1 MIDFIIMIVGAV
13 ILGISSH
20 IALFT
25 IGCLTISICAGLG
38 NGLIFKLVPSYFAK
52 ESGAANGIV
61 SMMGGLGGFFPPLV
75 ITYVTGLTGSSH
87 LAFILLAIFGVLAF
101 ITMGHLYKK
110 NMQNKFKKEQYKA
123 KHSFVLLLTFYSV
136 YLFILL

>member
-1 MIDFIIMIVGAV
+1 MIDFIIMIIGAV

-87 LAFILLAIFGVLAF
+87 LAFILLAIFGILAF

-110 NMQNKFKKEQYKA
+110 NMQNN
-123 KHSFVLLLTFYSV
+123 
-136 YLFILL
+136 FIH